1 MITNN
6 IIFTKFSAWR
16 FNFGKAKDSYIW
28 DDKGKKYIDFT
39 SGWNVANLG
48 WNRKEVIDAG
58 VKQLKRNSYSPMWAL
73 DKAQKDYATKLLSAL
88 GGDMKVVAR
97 ATGGMESIE
106 MAIKTARVFTKRK
119 KIVSFFEQFHGSSIN
134 ALSFSYRPEWMG
146 ALTEPRTDIIH
157 LEYPNTYR
165 TALSDNELLQK
176 LENDLEGVLKN
187 EDVAA
192 VITEAGIITG
202 WGSTYVAPKGFI
214 SLIRRL
220 TKKYNTLLILDEVGT
235 GFSRLGSLFGMHHFN
250 VKPDIATF
258 AKGITNG
265 SAAMGAMTTTQKIA
279 EETYLGSN
287 LQSTFGWNPAACAM
301 ASQTLDIHM
310 KENTAQ
316 QAKEKGEYIKKVLQ
330 TELKDNRWI
339 GDIRGTGMEIGIDF
353 VKDKESKLKHTE
365 LVTKVSQ
372 ECFHRGLHTVCDF
385 DSNLQLMPPLTTPQK
400 VLDKGLDILIDTI
413 HKVSK

>member
-48 WNRKEVIDAG
+48 WNRKEVIDAA
-58 VKQLKRNSYSPMWAL
+58 VKQLKKNSYSPMWAL
-73 DKAQKDYATKLLSAL
+73 DNAQKDYATKLLSAL

-146 ALTEPRTDIIH
+146 ALTEPRTDIVH

-165 TALSDNELLQK
+165 TSLSDEQLLQK
-176 LENDLEGVLKN
+176 LESDLEMVLKY

-214 SLIRRL
+214 SVVRKV

-250 VKPDIATF
+250 VRPDIATF

-265 SAAMGAMTTTQKIA
+265 SAAMGAMTTTQAIA
-279 EETYLGSN
+279 EATYLGSN
-287 LQSTFGWNPAACAM
+287 LQSTFGWNPVACAI
-301 ASQTLDIHM
+301 ASQTLDLHI
-310 KENTAQ
+310 KEKTAN
-316 QAKEKGEYIKKVLQ
+316 QAKAKGEYIKKVLRR
-330 TELKDNRWI
+330 ELKSNKHV
-339 GDIRGTGMEIGIDF
+339 GDIRGIGMEIGIDF
-353 VKDKESKLKHTE
+353 VKDKDSKTKFTE

-372 ECFHRGLHTVCDF
+372 KCFEYGLHTVCDF
-385 DSNLQLMPPLTTPQK
+385 DSNLQLMPPLTMPEK
-400 VLDKGLDILIDTI
+400 VLDKGLDILIDVI
-413 HKVSK
+413 GKASQ

>member
-48 WNRKEVIDAG
+48 WNRKEIVDAG

-73 DKAQKDYATKLLSAL
+73 DSAQDEYAKKLLSAL
-88 GGDMKVVAR
+88 GSGMQVVAR

-106 MAIKTARVFTKRK
+106 MAIKTARVYTKRK

-134 ALSFSYRPEWMG
+134 ALSFSYRPEWMS

-165 TALSDNELLQK
+165 TTLSDEQLLQK
-176 LENDLEGVLKN
+176 LEADLERVLKD

-192 VITEAGIITG
+192 IITEAGIITG

-214 SLIRRL
+214 ALIRKI

-235 GFSRLGSLFGMHHFN
+235 GFSRLGCLFGMHHFT

-265 SAAMGAMTTTQKIA
+265 SAAMGAMTTTYEIA
-279 EETYLGSN
+279 EKTYLGSN
-287 LQSTFGWNPAACAM
+287 LQSTFGWNPAACAI
-301 ASQTLDIHM
+301 ASQVLDLHV
-310 KENTAQ
+310 KEKTDK
-316 QAKEKGEYIKKVLQ
+316 QAKTKGEYIKKVLKK
-330 TELKDNRWI
+330 ELKDNAFV
-339 GDIRGTGMEIGIDF
+339 GDIRGIGMEIGIDF
-353 VKDKESKLKHTE
+353 VKDKELKTKNTE
-365 LVTKVSQ
+365 LVTKVSSM
-372 ECFHRGLHTVCDF
+372 CFDFGLHTVCDF
-385 DSNLQLMPPLTTPQK
+385 DSNLQLMPPLTIPQP

-413 HKVSK
+413 RKASK